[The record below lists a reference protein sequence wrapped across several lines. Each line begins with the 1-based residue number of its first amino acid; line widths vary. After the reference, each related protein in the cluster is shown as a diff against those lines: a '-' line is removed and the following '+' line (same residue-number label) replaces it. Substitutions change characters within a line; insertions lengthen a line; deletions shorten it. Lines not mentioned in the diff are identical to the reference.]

1 MQRIGGIEII
11 DRRLKMLAASN
22 LGGDPKN
29 IEDAIRTL
37 IDNANETDEDGIV
50 NEINFCIDLV

>member
-1 MQRIGGIEII
+1 
-11 DRRLKMLAASN
+11 MLAASN